1 MFLLFKWRFRF
12 LFAALILGFMGTSL
26 KLEHFSNAN
35 YSLIGAI
42 ANLAF
47 FVFLQIYGEK
57 HFGKNTKQI

>member
-12 LFAALILGFMGTSL
+12 LLAALILIFMGASL

-35 YSLIGAI
+35 NSLIGGLL
-42 ANLAF
+42 NLSF

-57 HFGKNTKQI
+57 HFGKNTKQV